1 MGYWK
6 NFEYTTPKPVEDGIK
21 ARTRRGEF
29 GESQIGKRWIEVLES
44 FGKSN
49 RLQRGRRYARKGQVR
64 EVKVDKGEVTAE
76 VQGSRSEPYMVMIEL
91 EPYPEQSW
99 EGIIDEISS
108 VPLYY
113 AAFSSGS
120 VPEDFHEVL
129 AGYDLSLTPKDQD
142 ELNTRCSCPDSA
154 NPCKHIAAVYYLLGE
169 TFDEDPF
176 QLTKIRG
183 KTREELLE
191 ALSGTGLAQDPE
203 EPSSPPPET
212 PLDTDPEKFWKPGPE
227 LPSANSL
234 NSNHRTQDEPAVL
247 KLLGVPQFL
256 PTSKKYRRSLEEAYR
271 LVTGDK
277 NPPAPPGEESGV

>member
-1 MGYWK
+1 MGYWR

-21 ARTRRGEF
+21 ARSRRGDF

-49 RLQRGRRYARKGQVR
+49 RLQRGKRYARKGQVR
-64 EVKVDKGEVTAE
+64 EVNVEKGEVTAE
-76 VQGSRSEPYMVMIEL
+76 VQGSRSEPYKVMIEL
-91 EPYPEQSW
+91 EPYPE
-99 EGIIDEISS
+99 GIWKEVIDEISS

-129 AGYDLSLTPKDQD
+129 AGHDLSLTPKGQG

-183 KTREELLE
+183 RTRDELLE
-191 ALSGTGLAQDPE
+191 ALSGSGSTRNPE
-203 EPSSPPPET
+203 GPSSPPEET
-212 PLDTDPEKFWKPGPE
+212 PLDTDPEKFWKPRPE
-227 LPSANSL
+227 LPSTETL
-234 NSNHRTQDEPAVL
+234 NLNHKTRGKPAIL

-256 PTSKKYRRSLEEAYR
+256 PNSKKYRRSLEEAYQ
-271 LVTGDK
+271 LVSRDK
-277 NPPAPPGEESGV
+277 

>member
-21 ARTRRGEF
+21 ARTRRGDF
-29 GESQIGKRWIEVLES
+29 GESQIGKRWIKVLES

-64 EVKVDKGEVTAE
+64 EVNINKGEATAE

-91 EPYPEQSW
+91 EPYSEQSW
-99 EGIIDEISS
+99 EAIIDEISS

-120 VPEDFHEVL
+120 VPEDFHEIL
-129 AGYDLSLTPKDQD
+129 TDYDLSLTPKNQG

-183 KTREELLE
+183 RTREELLE
-191 ALSGTGLAQDPE
+191 ALSGSGSTREPE
-203 EPSSPPPET
+203 EPGSPPPET

-227 LPSANSL
+227 LPSTDSL
-234 NSNHRTQDEPAVL
+234 NLNHRTQGEPAVL

-256 PTSKKYRRSLEEAYR
+256 PNSKKYRRSLEEGYR
-271 LVTGDK
+271 LVSEDK
-277 NPPAPPGEESGV
+277 NGTYS

>member
-1 MGYWK
+1 MRYWK

-64 EVKVDKGEVTAE
+64 DLTIDKGVVTAE
-76 VQGSRSEPYMVMIEL
+76 VQGSRSQPYKVMIEL

-99 EGIIDEISS
+99 EEIIDDITS

-120 VPEDFHEVL
+120 VPEDLHEVL
-129 AGYDLSLTPKDQD
+129 ADYDLSLTPKDQAQ
-142 ELNTRCSCPDSA
+142 LNTRCSCPDSA

-183 KTREELLE
+183 RTREELLE
-191 ALSGTGLAQDPE
+191 ALSGSGAGRDAE
-203 EPSSPPPET
+203 EQSSPPPET
-212 PLDTDPEKFWKPGPE
+212 PLDTDPEKFWKPGLE
-227 LPSANSL
+227 LPSTDSL
-234 NSNHRTQDEPAVL
+234 NLNRRTQAEPAIL

-256 PTSKKYRRSLEEAYR
+256 PNSKKYRRSLGEAYR
-271 LVTGDK
+271 FVSEDTNDTY
-277 NPPAPPGEESGV
+277 S

>member
-1 MGYWK
+1 MEYWK

-64 EVKVDKGEVTAE
+64 EVNIDKGEVTAE
-76 VQGSRSEPYMVMIEL
+76 VQGSRSEPYKVKIDL

-99 EGIIDEISS
+99 EDIINEITS

-120 VPEDFHEVL
+120 VPEDFHETL
-129 AGYDLSLTPKDQD
+129 ASYDLSLAPKDQD

-183 KTREELLE
+183 RTREELLE
-191 ALSGTGLAQDPE
+191 ALSGSGSTLDAEGPG
-203 EPSSPPPET
+203 SPPPET
-212 PLDTDPEKFWKPGPE
+212 PLDTSPEKFWKPGPE
-227 LPSANSL
+227 LPSTDSL
-234 NSNHRTQDEPAVL
+234 DLNHRTQGEPAIL

-256 PTSKKYRRSLEEAYR
+256 PNSKKYRRSLGEAYR
-271 LVTGDK
+271 LASKNKNQRGTPGD
-277 NPPAPPGEESGV
+277 